1 MLLFLKNAYF
11 FKMHNNS
18 FNFSVECDLDSKLSL
33 AWRDEWL
40 KRGV

>member
-1 MLLFLKNAYF
+1 
-11 FKMHNNS
+11 MHNNS
-18 FNFSVECDLDSKLSL
+18 FIFRVEYDLDSKLSL

>member
-1 MLLFLKNAYF
+1 MLMFLKNAYF

-18 FNFSVECDLDSKLSL
+18 FIFRVKYDLDSKRSL